1 MNIILAQEMG
11 FCYGVKRA
19 IEMTQAAAQEQ
30 GGLYTLGQLVHNP
43 SVIERLKQDGIEVV
57 ADMESIPRD
66 GVATITAHG
75 TGQAVTAEIADHNL
89 ALLDATC
96 PIVSKVHR
104 IVQEHAE
111 RGYQILIFGDPTHK
125 EVRGILGWSAGR
137 GVAVASAAELDS
149 VRLRRKI
156 CLVSQTTQTVERFQA
171 VARRL
176 MDLALEDALEVHV
189 VNTLCFATTKQQA
202 AARDVLPQVDVM
214 IVVGGRNSAN
224 TTHLAEIGHEANTPT
239 YHIESAAELDPAWF
253 ARAENVGVTAGAS
266 TPDWSVH
273 EVVDWLK
280 ELDAVPT

>member
-19 IEMTQAAAQEQ
+19 IEMTQAAAKEQ

-57 ADMESIPRD
+57 ADMESIPQD

-75 TGQAVTAEIADHNL
+75 TGQAVTEEIADHNL

-189 VNTLCFATTKQQA
+189 VNTLCFATTKQQS

-224 TTHLAEIGHEANTPT
+224 TTHLAEIGREANTPT

-253 ARAENVGVTAGAS
+253 ARAENIGVTAGAS

>member
-19 IEMTQAAAQEQ
+19 IEMTQAAAKEK
-30 GGLYTLGQLVHNP
+30 GALYTLGQLVHNP
-43 SVIERLKQDGIEVV
+43 SVIERLGQDGIEVV
-57 ADMESIPRD
+57 ADMESIPKD
-66 GVATITAHG
+66 GTATITAHG
-75 TGQAVTAEIADHNL
+75 AGKAVTEAIADHNL
-89 ALLDATC
+89 TLMDATC

-202 AARDVLPQVDVM
+202 AARDILPQVDVM

-224 TTHLAEIGHEANTPT
+224 TTHLAEISHEANTPT

-253 ARAENVGVTAGAS
+253 AHTENVGITAGAS

-280 ELDAVPT
+280 ELDAVPS

>member
-1 MNIILAQEMG
+1 MNIILAREMG

-19 IEMTQAAAQEQ
+19 IEMTQAVAKEK
-30 GGLYTLGQLVHNP
+30 GEIHTLGQLVHNP
-43 SVIERLKQDGIEVV
+43 SVIEKLQDDGINVV
-57 ADMESIPRD
+57 GDMESIPQD
-66 GVATITAHG
+66 GIATITAHG
-75 TGQAVTAEIADHNL
+75 TGKAVTAKIADHNL
-89 ALLDATC
+89 ELLDATC

-125 EVRGILGWSAGR
+125 EVRGILGWSDGR
-137 GVAVASAAELDS
+137 GEAVASAEALDS

-202 AARDVLPQVDVM
+202 AARDILPQVDVM
-214 IVVGGRNSAN
+214 VVVGGRNSAN
-224 TTHLAEIGHEANTPT
+224 TTHLAEISREEETPT

-253 ARAENVGVTAGAS
+253 KHTESVGITAGAS
-266 TPDWSVH
+266 TPDWSVQ
-273 EVVDWLK
+273 EVVTRLK
-280 ELDAVPT
+280 ELDAVAF

>member
-19 IEMTQAAAQEQ
+19 IEMAHAVAEER
-30 GGLYTLGQLVHNP
+30 GEIHTLGQLVHNP
-43 SVIERLKQDGIEVV
+43 SVIERLEQDGIGVV
-57 ADMESIPRD
+57 SDMETVPAD
-66 GVATITAHG
+66 GIATITAHG
-75 TGQAVTAEIADHNL
+75 AGKAVTEQIAARDL
-89 ALLDATC
+89 ELLDATC

-111 RGYQILIFGDPTHK
+111 RGYQILIFGDPQHK
-125 EVRGILGWSAGR
+125 EVRGILGWADGR
-137 GVAVASAAELDS
+137 GMAVESPEELDS
-149 VRLRRKI
+149 VPLRRKI

-202 AARDVLPQVDVM
+202 AARDILPQVDVM

-224 TTHLAEIGHEANTPT
+224 TTHLAEIARESNTRT
-239 YHIESAAELDPAWF
+239 YHIETAAELDPAWF
-253 ARAENVGVTAGAS
+253 VRTDSVGITAGAS

-280 ELDAVPT
+280 GFDAASP

>member
-1 MNIILAQEMG
+1 MDIILAQEMG

-19 IEMTQAAAQEQ
+19 IEMTQAVAKEK
-30 GGLYTLGQLVHNP
+30 GEIHTLGQLVHNP
-43 SVIERLKQDGIEVV
+43 SVIDKLQDDGINVVGDMETIPQDGI
-57 ADMESIPRD
+57 
-66 GVATITAHG
+66 ATITAHG
-75 TGQAVTAEIADHNL
+75 TGKAVTEQIAEHNL
-89 ALLDATC
+89 ELLDATC

-125 EVRGILGWSAGR
+125 EVRGILGWSEGR
-137 GVAVASAAELDS
+137 GVAVDSAEALDD

-202 AARDVLPQVDVM
+202 AARDIIPQVDVM
-214 IVVGGRNSAN
+214 VVVGGRNSAN
-224 TTHLAEIGHEANTPT
+224 TTHLAEIAREEGTPT
-239 YHIESAAELDPAWF
+239 YHIETAAELDPAWF
-253 ARAENVGVTAGAS
+253 AHSDTVGITAGAS
-266 TPDWSVH
+266 TPDWSVK

-280 ELDAVPT
+280 EFDAIAS

>member
-1 MNIILAQEMG
+1 MDIILAKEMG

-19 IEMTQAAAQEQ
+19 IEMTQAVAKEK
-30 GGLYTLGQLVHNP
+30 GEIHTLGQLVHNP
-43 SVIERLKQDGIEVV
+43 SVIDKLEDDGINVV
-57 ADMESIPRD
+57 ADMNAIPSS
-66 GVATITAHG
+66 GIATITAHG
-75 TGQAVTAEIADHNL
+75 TGKAVTEQITEHNL
-89 ALLDATC
+89 ELLDATC

-125 EVRGILGWSAGR
+125 EVRGILGWSEGR
-137 GVAVASAAELDS
+137 GVAVASAEALDE

-202 AARDVLPQVDVM
+202 AARDIIPQVDVM
-214 IVVGGRNSAN
+214 VVVGGRNSAN
-224 TTHLAEIGHEANTPT
+224 TTHLAEIAREEGTPT
-239 YHIESAAELDPAWF
+239 YHIETAAELDTAWF
-253 ARAENVGVTAGAS
+253 THADTVGITAGAS
-266 TPDWSVH
+266 TPDWSVQ

-280 ELDAVPT
+280 ELDAVAS

>member
-1 MNIILAQEMG
+1 MNIILAKEMG

-19 IEMTQAAAQEQ
+19 IEMTQAVAKEK
-30 GGLYTLGQLVHNP
+30 GEIHTLGQLVHNP
-43 SVIERLKQDGIEVV
+43 SVIEKLQDDGINVVGDMEAIPQDGI
-57 ADMESIPRD
+57 
-66 GVATITAHG
+66 ATITAHG
-75 TGQAVTAEIADHNL
+75 TGKAVTAQIAEHNL
-89 ALLDATC
+89 ELLDATC

-125 EVRGILGWSAGR
+125 EVRGILGWSDGR
-137 GVAVASAAELDS
+137 GEAVASAEALDS

-202 AARDVLPQVDVM
+202 AARDILPQVDVM
-214 IVVGGRNSAN
+214 VVVGGRNSAN
-224 TTHLAEIGHEANTPT
+224 TTHLAEISREEETPT

-253 ARAENVGVTAGAS
+253 KHMESVGITAGAS
-266 TPDWSVH
+266 TPDWSVQ
-273 EVVDWLK
+273 EVVAWLK
-280 ELDAVPT
+280 ELDAVAS

>member
-19 IEMTQAAAQEQ
+19 IEMTQAAAQEK
-30 GGLYTLGQLVHNP
+30 GALYTLGQLVHNP
-43 SVIERLKQDGIEVV
+43 SVIERLRQDGIEVV
-57 ADMESIPRD
+57 ADMESIPKD
-66 GVATITAHG
+66 GTATITAHG
-75 TGQAVTAEIADHNL
+75 AGKAVTDAIADHNL
-89 ALLDATC
+89 ALMDATC

-202 AARDVLPQVDVM
+202 AARDILPQVDVM

-224 TTHLAEIGHEANTPT
+224 TTHLAEISHEANTPT

-253 ARAENVGVTAGAS
+253 AHTENVGITAGAS

-280 ELDAVPT
+280 ELDAVAS

>member
-1 MNIILAQEMG
+1 MEIILAREMG

-19 IEMTQAAAQEQ
+19 IEMTQAVAKER
-30 GGLYTLGQLVHNP
+30 GEIHTLGQLVHNP
-43 SVIERLKQDGIEVV
+43 SVIDRLEQDGISVV
-57 ADMESIPRD
+57 SEMETIPQD
-66 GVATITAHG
+66 GIATITAHG
-75 TGQAVTAEIADHNL
+75 TGKAVTEQIAAQNL
-89 ALLDATC
+89 ELLDATC

-111 RGYQILIFGDPTHK
+111 RGYQILIFGDPSHK
-125 EVRGILGWSAGR
+125 EVRGILGWSEGR
-137 GVAVASAAELDS
+137 GEAVASPEGLDS

-202 AARDVLPQVDVM
+202 AARDILPQVDIM

-224 TTHLAEIGHEANTPT
+224 TTHLAEISRDASTPT
-239 YHIESAAELDPAWF
+239 YHIETAAELDPAWF
-253 ARAENVGVTAGAS
+253 SHKESVGITAGAS
-266 TPDWSVH
+266 TPDWSVQ
-273 EVVDWLK
+273 EVVTWLK
-280 ELDAVPT
+280 ELDAVAS